1 MARMGTLP
9 RQASSPIDPDLLA
22 RVGKGD
28 HQAFGELY
36 HRSSSL
42 LFTLALRILRD
53 REEAADLQQEIYLE
67 VWRKVVRYDAGRSSP
82 MAWLVTMTRSRAI
95 DRLRSRASKGHGVT
109 NSLDNTPAAQVQD
122 QTPGPFETHAALEL
136 RSLVAKALLELPAAQ
151 QQALELAYY
160 EGLSHTEIAVRLNEP
175 LGTIKTR
182 IKLGMNKLHSALR
195 GYWDRG

>member
-1 MARMGTLP
+1 MGTLP